1 MARGAGGRLRSV
13 LDFSLGPH
21 RVWAGVLA
29 GLGVLA
35 VLVLL
40 QSPSLVYWTGE
51 RVTGTDDGGIVYYAV
66 RGEERT
72 LNSGHDAPPQP
83 RPAVVY
89 ADPDDPSHDRVLSS
103 AKWFDVVFVAAP
115 FVAAGCVLA
124 AGTRRKRQN
133 QRRRAAEE
141 FGRREAA
148 TESWLAQ
155 RGLSA
160 SREDGSPPSRSTR
173 SRRSSR

>member
-1 MARGAGGRLRSV
+1 MARGTSRLRSA
-13 LDFSLGPH
+13 LDFSLGPY
-21 RVWAGVLA
+21 RVWAGVLG

-40 QSPSLVYWTGE
+40 QSPSLIYWTGE
-51 RVTGTDDGGIVYYAV
+51 RVVGTDDGGIVYYTVA
-66 RGEERT
+66 GEERT
-72 LNSGHDAPPQP
+72 LNSGHDAPPSP

-89 ADPDDPSHDRVLSS
+89 ADPDDSGNDRVLGP
-103 AKWFDVVFVAAP
+103 AKWFDVAFVAAP
-115 FVAAGCVLA
+115 FLAAGCVLA
-124 AGTRRKRQN
+124 AGTRRRRHN

-141 FGRREAA
+141 FDRREAA
-148 TESWLAQ
+148 TESWLRQ

-160 SREDGSPPSRSTR
+160 TREDGSPPSRSSR